1 MNRSNSQPQRL
12 IGLLLAALLPVVGV
26 SVSLLDMM
34 PEDARSG
41 IESHHHPGTHG
52 PPHNHLICIQQAANQ
67 WVRTCETPRLPLALE
82 LRLPSATNPSPP
94 AHSSLPHLPRS
105 RAPPLA

>member
-1 MNRSNSQPQRL
+1 MIRKTSTPYRG
-12 IGLLLAALLPVVGV
+12 IGLLLAALLPVMGALV
-26 SVSLLDMM
+26 SALDMM

-67 WVRTCETPRLPLALE
+67 WVQACETQPLPLALE
-82 LRLPSATNPSPP
+82 LRLPSATDPSPL